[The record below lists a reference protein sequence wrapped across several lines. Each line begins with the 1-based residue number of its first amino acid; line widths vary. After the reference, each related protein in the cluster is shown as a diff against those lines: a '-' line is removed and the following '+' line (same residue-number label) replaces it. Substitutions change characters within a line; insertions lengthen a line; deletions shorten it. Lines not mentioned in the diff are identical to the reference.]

1 MSEAFQ
7 VTTNDEAAQEGMAL
21 MRTLSLECDGYRFE
35 IAMSAVLNLLIRMM
49 TIAVADGDDDIFV
62 TIRQAMT
69 IVESDLKDTVGVH

>member
-1 MSEAFQ
+1 
-7 VTTNDEAAQEGMAL
+7 
-21 MRTLSLECDGYRFE
+21 
-35 IAMSAVLNLLIRMM
+35 MSAVLNLLIRMM